1 MQTADSEHL
10 VALIVP
16 VVLPAAVG
24 SVLPDK
30 SSLVSAPVLLTIL
43 WGCVRCV
50 CVCVGGV
57 CGVCGGVECVG
68 CGVCG
73 VCEGYK
79 LYDRFSSTI
88 HGPVKNK
95 N

>member
-1 MQTADSEHL
+1 M
-10 VALIVP
+10 
-16 VVLPAAVG
+16 
-24 SVLPDK
+24 
-30 SSLVSAPVLLTIL
+30 
-43 WGCVRCV
+43 
-50 CVCVGGV
+50 CVCVGCV

>member
-50 CVCVGGV
+50 CVCVG
-57 CGVCGGVECVG
+57 CVWSVWG
-68 CGVCG
+68 CRVCG